1 MEQCSG
7 GGWPRHS
14 WQRRQV
20 HCSDRGEW
28 ESLRRHASRRLRL
41 RFVAVEAALLL
52 FTWQPSELFWELSG
66 AREPSLLHPR
76 SWHPGLQNSPPLGLE
91 TALQARAHSG
101 NRAETTLKQ

>member
-52 FTWQPSELFWELSG
+52 FTWQPSELFGNCPEHENPVFCTPGVGTRDCKTRRTLVWKRPSRHVHIVEVELE
-66 AREPSLLHPR
+66 RP
-76 SWHPGLQNSPPLGLE
+76 
-91 TALQARAHSG
+91 
-101 NRAETTLKQ
+101 